1 MCVVL
6 LIQSVC
12 LTALKPSKTL
22 VSVVMCVLLYQ
33 IQPSADPD
41 YTAFT
46 LEPFR
51 VNSDCFGVVVIDD
64 CVTDELKHVLV
75 LTSEL
80 KTVCI

>member
-1 MCVVL
+1 
-6 LIQSVC
+6 
-12 LTALKPSKTL
+12 
-22 VSVVMCVLLYQ
+22 MCVLLYQ